1 MQISLSKT
9 KIYVLSTVALSI
21 VMGCGLG
28 AYIFKE
34 RQQEKERNEIARKKE
49 LKNIKSAKQDYLKLV
64 GMIEGTLSFSIP
76 DYKRVENEFS
86 NLNLLGWKP
95 IEFKCQ
101 AGTCEF
107 KLSTDN
113 KNYVGVPKI
122 ALGYE
127 NIKTIMSGD
136 QLIFKDINL
145 TGIKRVLND
154 KKYEHF
160 PSCNDSLFDMR
171 KFIDISSFSLG
182 NGAAKASFN
191 FQQPRSLVQ
200 GKVFLSKAGTN
211 YLDLYGIDWN
221 VQDFDWMKISYLS
234 RYILTRENV
243 GVSAIRKNFSD
254 KESVYSA
261 SGTVY
266 CRGNE

>member
-9 KIYVLSTVALSI
+9 KIYALSTVALSI

-34 RQQEKERNEIARKKE
+34 KQQEKERVEAARQQE
-49 LKNIKSAKQDYLKLV
+49 LNNIKSAKQDYLKLLEMV
-64 GMIEGTLSFSIP
+64 EETLSFSVP
-76 DYKRVENEFS
+76 DYKRLVHEFS
-86 NLNLLGWKP
+86 NLNLFGWKP

-101 AGTCEF
+101 SGNCEF
-107 KLSTDN
+107 KLSTNN
-113 KNYVGVPKI
+113 KHYVGIPKI

-127 NIKTIMSGD
+127 NIKTIMSD
-136 QLIFKDINL
+136 EQLIFQGISL

-154 KKYEHF
+154 KRYDNF
-160 PSCNDSLFDMR
+160 PSCNDALLDMR
-171 KFIDISSFSLG
+171 KFIDISAFSLG
-182 NGAAKASFN
+182 NGVGKASFN

-200 GKVFLSKAGTN
+200 KKVYLSKGNTD
-211 YLDLYGIDWN
+211 YLDIYGVDWN
-221 VQDFDWMKISYLS
+221 VQDFDWMKISYLF
-234 RYILTRENV
+234 RYILTRDNV
-243 GVSAIRKNFSD
+243 GVSAIRKIFSD
-254 KESVYSA
+254 KESIYSA

>member
-9 KIYVLSTVALSI
+9 KIYALSTVALSI

-34 RQQEKERNEIARKKE
+34 KQEERERIEAARKKE
-49 LKNIKSAKQDYLKLV
+49 LENIKSAKQGYLKL
-64 GMIEGTLSFSIP
+64 IEMVEEKLSFSIP

-95 IEFKCQ
+95 VEFKCQ
-101 AGTCEF
+101 AGNCEF

-113 KNYVGVPKI
+113 KNYVGIPKI

-136 QLIFKDINL
+136 QLIFQEIRL
-145 TGIKRVLND
+145 TGMKRVLND
-154 KKYEHF
+154 KTYYDF

-171 KFIDISSFSLG
+171 KFIDISGFSLG
-182 NGAAKASFN
+182 NGVGKASFN

-200 GKVFLSKAGTN
+200 SKVYLSKGNSN
-211 YLDLYGIDWN
+211 YLDIYGIDWN

-234 RYILTRENV
+234 RYILTRDNV

-254 KESVYSA
+254 KESIYSA

>member
-9 KIYVLSTVALSI
+9 KIYALSTIALSI
-21 VMGCGLG
+21 VMGGGLG

-34 RQQEKERNEIARKKE
+34 KQQEKERVEAAQQQEI
-49 LKNIKSAKQDYLKLV
+49 KNINSAKQSYLDLV
-64 GMIEGTLSFSIP
+64 EMVEETLSFSIP

-95 IEFKCQ
+95 VEFKCQ
-101 AGTCEF
+101 SGSCEF

-113 KNYVGVPKI
+113 KHYVGIPKI

-127 NIKTIMSGD
+127 NIKTIMSGE
-136 QLIFKDINL
+136 QLVFQGINL
-145 TGIKRVLND
+145 TGIKRLLND
-154 KKYEHF
+154 KIYDKF

-171 KFIDISSFSLG
+171 KFIDISGFSLG
-182 NGAAKASFN
+182 NGSGQASFN

-200 GKVFLSKAGTN
+200 NKVYLSKGN
-211 YLDLYGIDWN
+211 SDYLDIYGIDWN
-221 VQDFDWMKISYLS
+221 VQDFDWMKVSYIS
-234 RYILTRENV
+234 RYILTRDNV
-243 GVSAIRKNFSD
+243 GVSAIRKTFSD
-254 KESVYSA
+254 NGSIYSA

-266 CRGNE
+266 CRGIE